1 MADRC
6 PDPWLAPAPRPFR
19 GTILGVTPTTTVAP
33 PAPVEPTHPCARC
46 GRPVGPG
53 IGLCEECNPIGLR
66 DVASG
71 QVHGSVFV
79 AVLSAVAILAVLAR
93 LSIAGIGPFPASVDG
108 VEVATGGLAITLTVT
123 NQGSA
128 GQTTCRVGIAGDQG
142 VGTAAF
148 ITTPRLEKGETR
160 SFTRVVSAFGSE
172 PRDFVVSCRTP

>member
-1 MADRC
+1 
-6 PDPWLAPAPRPFR
+6 
-19 GTILGVTPTTTVAP
+19 VTPTTTVNT
-33 PAPVEPTHPCARC
+33 PAPAEPTHPCARC

-53 IGLCEECNPIGLR
+53 IGLCEECNPLGLR

-79 AVLSAVAILAVLAR
+79 AVLAAVAILAVVAR
-93 LSIAGIGPFPASVDG
+93 LSIAGIGPFPASVDK

-128 GQTTCRVGIAGDQG
+128 GQTTCRVGLAGDQG

-148 ITTPRLEKGETR
+148 ITTPRLEAGETR

-172 PRDFVVSCRTP
+172 PRDLVVSCRTP

>member
-1 MADRC
+1 
-6 PDPWLAPAPRPFR
+6 
-19 GTILGVTPTTTVAP
+19 VTPTTTVSP
-33 PAPVEPTHPCARC
+33 PAPAEPTHPCARC

-53 IGLCEECNPIGLR
+53 IGLCEDCNPIGLR

-79 AVLSAVAILAVLAR
+79 AVLAAVAILAVLAR
-93 LSIAGIGPFPASVDG
+93 LSIAGIGPFPASVDK
-108 VEVATGGLAITLTVT
+108 VEATSGGLAITLTVT

-148 ITTPRLEKGETR
+148 ITTPRLEAGETR
-160 SFTRVVSAFGSE
+160 TFTRVVSAIGSE
-172 PRDFVVSCRTP
+172 PRDLVVSCRTP